1 MVGVT
6 SAACLLALLVVI
18 GSGLI
23 VFVYCQY
30 GRRKHNTTGIK
41 SPFKNQNED
50 SIYAEIEDR
59 RGSKNFSSFK
69 GQAAPHELSTT
80 LESVSIAA

>member
-1 MVGVT
+1 MVGVVT
-6 SAACLLALLVVI
+6 SAVCLLALLVMI
-18 GSGLI
+18 GS

-41 SPFKNQNED
+41 SPFKNKNDD
-50 SIYAEIEDR
+50 SIYAEIDDR